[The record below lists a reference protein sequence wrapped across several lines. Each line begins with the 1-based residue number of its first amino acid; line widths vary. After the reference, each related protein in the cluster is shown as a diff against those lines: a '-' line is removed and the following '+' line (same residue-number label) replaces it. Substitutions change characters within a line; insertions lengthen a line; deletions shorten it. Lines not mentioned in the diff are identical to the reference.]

1 MHSPETKYKGKDN
14 LDSEVDA
21 APDLMGDDRQNS
33 EHQSIT
39 NDEKVVCTA
48 RFDEDKAVLNSNT
61 SHSTLSLKAEVAICT
76 LSPRA
81 AHVTN
86 TEMPM
91 P

>member
-1 MHSPETKYKGKDN
+1 M
-14 LDSEVDA
+14 DA
-21 APDLMGDDRQNS
+21 AGDLMGDDRQNS
-33 EHQSIT
+33 EHHSIT

-48 RFDEDKAVLNSNT
+48 RFDEEKAVLNSNT

-81 AHVTN
+81 AHVTDAD
-86 TEMPM
+86 MPM